1 MARDKKGFYVR
12 LADEEISAITLLS
25 NYRGET
31 REQTVLAAVRVLAE
45 QTFAEEIKT
54 GHDFP
59 LQKLP
64 VEIRLSD
71 VLRILGVK

>member
-1 MARDKKGFYVR
+1 MAKDKKGFYVR
-12 LADEEISAITLLS
+12 LADEEITAITLLS

-31 REQTVLAAVRVLAE
+31 REQTVLAAAKALAE
-45 QTFAEEIKT
+45 QTFADDIKA

-71 VLRILGVK
+71 VLRVLGVR